1 MSRLPIFHDDRSFRE
16 QTERMFREME
26 QSMGLHSP
34 YNPASDFMSGG
45 VVPWPPATF
54 DDSRFFQL
62 RPSAA
67 LTHQVLRA

>member
-1 MSRLPIFHDDRSFRE
+1 MSRLPIFRDDHSFRE

-26 QSMGLHSP
+26 ESMGFHRH
-34 YNPASDFMSGG
+34 YNAADFMSGG
-45 VVPWPPATF
+45 VPWPPTSF

-67 LTHQVLRA
+67 LTHQVL